1 MNKAEKK
8 FREHLKREG
17 LKSTPERMV
26 ILREVLSAKKH
37 FNADEL
43 YESIHKHNKKVSRA
57 TVYRTIPLLVECGLI
72 IETLRCQGRVSYERT
87 FGFEHHDH
95 MVCLGCGKIIEF
107 KDDRLEELQ
116 TQICERYEFK
126 QVEHRLGIRG
136 YCKECVV
143 KRLDKG

>member
-43 YESIHKHNKKVSRA
+43 YESIHRYNEKVSRA
-57 TVYRTIPLLVECGLI
+57 TVYRTIPLLVECGII
-72 IETLRCQGRVSYERT
+72 IETLRCQGRVSYERI
-87 FGFEHHDH
+87 FGSEHHDH